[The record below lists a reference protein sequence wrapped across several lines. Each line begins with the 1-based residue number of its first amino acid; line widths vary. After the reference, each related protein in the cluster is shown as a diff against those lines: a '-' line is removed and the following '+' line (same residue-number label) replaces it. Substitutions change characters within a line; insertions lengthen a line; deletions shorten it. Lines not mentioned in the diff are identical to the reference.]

1 MLDKINQSNSEVGG
15 DQIAGDK
22 NTYNINQNNITQN
35 INQNIGNMLYDSD
48 ADIFREDFNE
58 FLENTEL
65 SVLSYE
71 KIRLSDL
78 YIPIELKDEYSNKKI
93 SIEVLM
99 DMIEKK
105 S

>member
-71 KIRLSDL
+71 K
-78 YIPIELKDEYSNKKI
+78 K
-93 SIEVLM
+93 
-99 DMIEKK
+99 
-105 S
+105 